1 MKTTFTKESD
11 TLHFDTVESATS
23 FSLYLK
29 DIIQAIED
37 TKIKVNTYRWLPEK
51 RYNRRYR

>member
-1 MKTTFTKESD
+1 MKNTLTQESD
-11 TLHFDTVESATS
+11 TLHFDTIEDATS

-37 TKIKVNTYRWLPEK
+37 TKIKANTYKWLPE
-51 RYNRRYR
+51 RDTDES

>member
-1 MKTTFTKESD
+1 MKTIFTQKSD

-37 TKIKVNTYRWLPEK
+37 TKIKVNTYRWLPE
-51 RYNRRYR
+51 RDTDES